1 VILDSDVLITL
12 LDPRCPR
19 VLTERLAATPDVIC
33 TTSICWAEIVYGLIR
48 RAASQR
54 LRARYEDSL
63 LPALEVLS
71 FDKLSAETYGEI
83 RVRLE
88 CQGTPLDEADLMI
101 AAIALRH
108 DLPIATGNVRHF
120 ERVPGLRVED
130 WLG

>member
-1 VILDSDVLITL
+1 
-12 LDPRCPR
+12 
-19 VLTERLAATPDVIC
+19 
-33 TTSICWAEIVYGLIR
+33 LIR